1 MKPAIRR
8 LVHLRKFFF
17 HLIHVAKKSGGII
30 CSFQRIIIEMHPH
43 AKAQISHIVR
53 LTIGQ
58 LCTELVFRGAP
69 DETVIRES
77 IAKDLAVRYPEGG
90 APEVNTKALIKEIRK
105 IISEP

>member
-1 MKPAIRR
+1 MRTIRTI
-8 LVHLRKFFF
+8 VKADAFKS
-17 HLIHVAKKSGGII
+17 VEKKDGIT
-30 CSFQRIIIEMHPH
+30 IIRWDATPETITIPSKKEGEEG
-43 AKAQISHIVR
+43 KTAQTDNVI
-53 LTIGQ
+53 
-58 LCTELVFRGAP
+58 CTELVFRGAP